1 MRIVVITSPT
11 AVPGEADAIVRLL
24 ESGVVWRVHLRRP
37 EADERQMCTLIESV
51 PAELRSRLSLH
62 SHFRLAERYGIG
74 GIHLNS
80 RCPNAPDGFSGLVSR
95 SCHSL
100 AELYAPQSNNYR
112 FLSPVFDSIS
122 KSAYKA
128 AFSADELNEAAAC
141 GNVVALGGITSVR
154 LAELAEMGFYGAA
167 MLGAVWEAV
176 ENDSLENLIKEIRCY
191 NS

>member
-11 AVPGEADAIVRLL
+11 AVPGEAAAIMRML
-24 ESGVVWRVHLRRP
+24 ESGAVWRVHLRRP
-37 EADERQMCTLIESV
+37 EADKLQMCTLIESV

-62 SHFRLAERYGIG
+62 SHFELAERYGIG

-100 AELYAPQSNNYR
+100 AELYAPQSDNYR
-112 FLSPVFDSIS
+112 FLSPVYDSIS
-122 KSAYKA
+122 KTGYKA
-128 AFSADELNEAAAC
+128 AFSADELREVAAC
-141 GNVVALGGITSVR
+141 DNVVALGGITPAS
-154 LAELAEMGFYGAA
+154 LTELADMGFYGAA
-167 MLGAVWEAV
+167 MLGAVWKAV

>member
-11 AVPGEADAIVRLL
+11 AVPGEDAAIVRML
-24 ESGVVWRVHLRRP
+24 ESGAVWRVHLRRP
-37 EADERQMCTLIESV
+37 EADKRQMCTLIESV

-62 SHFRLAERYGIG
+62 SHFELAEHYGIG

-100 AELYAPQSNNYR
+100 AELYAPQSDNYR
-112 FLSPVFDSIS
+112 FLSPIFDSIS
-122 KSAYKA
+122 KSGYKA
-128 AFSADELNEAAAC
+128 AFRADELQKAATC
-141 GNVVALGGITSVR
+141 GNVVALGGISPAKLPQLSAT
-154 LAELAEMGFYGAA
+154 GFYGAA

-176 ENDSLENLIKEIRCY
+176 ENNSLENLIKEIRCY